1 MSTAVPVVAALLAA
15 MSFGVGSVIQQ
26 QAAREAPARESLRLR
41 LVLDLAR
48 RPKWLAGMVLVVA
61 SFALLALA
69 LAFGPL
75 VLVQPLAATDLVFAL
90 PLLARHRRV
99 RLTRREVA
107 GISCTA
113 GGVALFLTVLPPAPE
128 GATVPVVRDWMPVIL
143 AISAAVVLL
152 AETGR
157 RSRPT
162 TRTAFY
168 AIGAGL
174 LLGLL
179 DSLTKS
185 TAGRFRADGLGALS
199 HWEPY
204 SVALVGLM
212 ALILSQSAYQAGS
225 LAISLPLID
234 TMEPMAAVLI
244 GVAVF
249 GEQLASST
257 WALAVQALGAATA
270 VLGIVLLDRSPL
282 GRP

>member
-1 MSTAVPVVAALLAA
+1 MNTAVAVVAALLSA
-15 MSFGVGSVIQQ
+15 MSFGLASVIQQ
-26 QAAREAPARESLRLR
+26 QAASEAPARESLRLR

-48 RPKWLAGMVLVVA
+48 RPKWLTGMALVI
-61 SFALLALA
+61 SSYILLGLA

-75 VLVQPLAATDLVFAL
+75 VLVQPLAATDLLFAL
-90 PLLARHRRV
+90 PLLAWRR
-99 RLTRREVA
+99 RTPLTRQEMA
-107 GISCTA
+107 GIACTA
-113 GGVALFLTVLPPAPE
+113 GGVAMFLTVLPSAPGGTTIPA
-128 GATVPVVRDWMPVIL
+128 VRDWLPVLL
-143 AISAAVVLL
+143 AISSAAVLL
-152 AETGR
+152 TETGR

-162 TRTAFY
+162 TRTALY
-168 AIGAGL
+168 ATSAAL
-174 LLGLL
+174 MFALL

-204 SVALVGLM
+204 SVVLVGM
-212 ALILSQSAYQAGS
+212 IGLILSQSSYQAGS

-234 TMEPMAAVLI
+234 TLEPMGAVLI

-270 VLGIVLLDRSPL
+270 VAGIVLLDRSPL
-282 GRP
+282 GRS